1 MPSRKA
7 VWKRCRA
14 RRRLATVSCVVAVG
28 LTTALTGCT
37 RVIDT
42 AVPHS
47 APRVGPIL
55 ASQVGD
61 LLSKH
66 AKDKDGNRFVTVEP
80 ESCAGVA
87 REQDAPFIVD
97 HHPAATDG
105 GHWVTTDG
113 HEVYVEEIVAVYASD
128 FDPRAAVDSVR
139 ATLASCRDTPFRVTD
154 MKGRQYQFT
163 MGPAPADPRSP
174 DIAVWSFRAV
184 DWACDNAF
192 VAAHNAAVE
201 LTTCGPVNGYNVGAL
216 AKDALKRIEHLA
228 NTAA

>member
-1 MPSRKA
+1 M
-7 VWKRCRA
+7 
-14 RRRLATVSCVVAVG
+14 
-28 LTTALTGCT
+28 TAGLTGCT
-37 RVIDT
+37 RLIDT

-55 ASQVGD
+55 ATQVGD
-61 LLSKH
+61 LLSKQ
-66 AKDKDGNRFVTVEP
+66 ATGKDGNRFVTVEP
-80 ESCAGVA
+80 DSCAGVA

-97 HHPAATDG
+97 HRPAATDG

-113 HEVYVEEIVAVYASD
+113 HEVYVEEIVAVYPSD
-128 FDPRAAVDSVR
+128 FDPGAAVDGAR
-139 ATLASCRDTPFRVTD
+139 AALASCGDTPFTVTD
-154 MKGRQYQFT
+154 MKGRRYLFA

-174 DIAVWSFRAV
+174 DIVVWSFRAA

-216 AKDALKRIEHLA
+216 AKDALKRIEQLA

>member
-1 MPSRKA
+1 M
-7 VWKRCRA
+7 
-14 RRRLATVSCVVAVG
+14 ATASCVVAAG
-28 LTTALTGCT
+28 LIANLTGCT

-66 AKDKDGNRFVTVEP
+66 AQDKDGNRFVTVEP
-80 ESCAGVA
+80 HSCAGVA

-128 FDPRAAVDSVR
+128 FDPRAAVDGAR
-139 ATLASCRDTPFRVTD
+139 ATLASCRDTPFTVTD
-154 MKGRQYQFT
+154 MKGRAYRFT
-163 MGPAPADPRSP
+163 MGPASTDARSP
-174 DIAVWSFRAV
+174 AIVVWSFHGA

-201 LTTCGPVNGYNVGAL
+201 LTTCGPVNGYDVGAL
-216 AKDALKRIEHLA
+216 AKDALKRIEALA
-228 NTAA
+228 NSKA